1 MPQTKQIYMLE
12 DDMDD
17 RLLVKTEVKDLEA
30 KADELGFIIDIQFF
44 TSSTEFINFL
54 QSATKGSLIL
64 LDYNSR
70 PEPAIEVLKAIK
82 KMEGHKGT
90 PIVILSDSTVEK
102 YKEECY
108 ALGASSFIQ
117 KPSKAKRTSYMIE
130 GFFTYW
136 FTIVGA

>member
-12 DDMDD
+12 DDTDD

-64 LDYNSR
+64 LDYKSN
-70 PEPAIEVLKAIK
+70 
-82 KMEGHKGT
+82 
-90 PIVILSDSTVEK
+90 
-102 YKEECY
+102 
-108 ALGASSFIQ
+108 
-117 KPSKAKRTSYMIE
+117 
-130 GFFTYW
+130 
-136 FTIVGA
+136 